1 VRRTGN
7 SRSKIRS
14 FSCCDQAVNGYTAD
28 RAYPVDDV
36 PELRPGMSVGQS
48 RGLQPAGFHGAFGN
62 AGTMTAR
69 ATSATS
75 WRSTES
81 CSDIGRYASCS

>member
-7 SRSKIRS
+7 LRSKIRS

-36 PELRPGMSVGQS
+36 PELRPGMSVYMEW
-48 RGLQPAGFHGAFGN
+48 R
-62 AGTMTAR
+62 AR
-69 ATSATS
+69 
-75 WRSTES
+75 
-81 CSDIGRYASCS
+81 